1 MIRIVTL
8 IIMGLMFCNLGFS
21 QTEING
27 FTGIC
32 ELKLGVTTTSYITN
46 LIRTKKRKLALAKNT
61 YSIKSESLRSTIF
74 EIQIDTVEFTVN
86 APKISNHKKYIIGN
100 IKLCNEYEEDKLELD
115 FFNDTLYSVDF
126 ERGSFEVDFTKK
138 YGRPTY
144 ETRISQH
151 KCDLSTGDDI
161 TFDDE
166 TLILN
171 WDNDSIHACRI
182 YSKNRDRKTCNVTT
196 ESQFSMFNRKIS
208 RIVMNLEDA
217 AYSEIEARR
226 ERKLEIKLK
235 KL

>member
-115 FFNDTLYSVDF
+115 FFV
-126 ERGSFEVDFTKK
+126 
-138 YGRPTY
+138 
-144 ETRISQH
+144 
-151 KCDLSTGDDI
+151 
-161 TFDDE
+161 
-166 TLILN
+166 
-171 WDNDSIHACRI
+171 
-182 YSKNRDRKTCNVTT
+182 
-196 ESQFSMFNRKIS
+196 SMFMS
-208 RIVMNLEDA
+208 SL
-217 AYSEIEARR
+217 
-226 ERKLEIKLK
+226 
-235 KL
+235 